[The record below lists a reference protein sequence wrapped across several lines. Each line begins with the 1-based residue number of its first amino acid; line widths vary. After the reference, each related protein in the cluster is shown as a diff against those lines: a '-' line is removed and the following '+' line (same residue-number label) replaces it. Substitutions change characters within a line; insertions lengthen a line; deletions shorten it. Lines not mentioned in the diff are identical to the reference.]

1 MYENLKE
8 IILEIT
14 NETNSACIV
23 SSFYCYIKRD
33 SIVLLLIA
41 DAVSWHSIPKFTE
54 NDESDVLN
62 IATSLS
68 DSCELHSVEA
78 QM

>member
-41 DAVSWHSIPKFTE
+41 DAQFLGIQFQ
-54 NDESDVLN
+54 NLQRMMN
-62 IATSLS
+62 
-68 DSCELHSVEA
+68 
-78 QM
+78 QMS